1 MTIGNINGGP
11 STISNTVTEYN
22 KGLQVKPV
30 EMAEPAPSVSE
41 SKKEGEYPENNASSF
56 IEIRQQMLSNPGYTP
71 NLQDKK
77 LIESI
82 ERTNAE
88 LVGANRELQISIH
101 DKTHRIMAKVVD
113 KETKEVIKE
122 IPSEK
127 LLDMVYSMLEYSGLI
142 VDEKM

>member
-1 MTIGNINGGP
+1 MRIGSINGGSGP
-11 STISNTVTEYN
+11 ISNTVTEYS
-22 KGLQVKPV
+22 KGSQVKTV
-30 EMAEPAPSVSE
+30 ETAEVTPSVNGGKRQNE
-41 SKKEGEYPENNASSF
+41 QPEDTAKSLV
-56 IEIRQQMLSNPGYTP
+56 EIKQQMLTNPGYTP
-71 NLQDKK
+71 NLQDKM
-77 LIESI
+77 LMESI

-101 DKTHRIMAKVVD
+101 DKTNRIMAKVVD
-113 KETKEVIKE
+113 KQTKETIKE